1 MIYKSTPRAT
11 GRYWEPCSCHP
22 LGFDSLAP
30 TAGCCRCCRHPS
42 RPFGSATGHDEDDLG
57 TSGTRCSASGK
68 QGAYPGA
75 NGWKLSGSLGGTITV
90 AFLWAIWGTSK
101 VTAIGCWRAWS
112 MSKIRSICGSCCFG
126 PRITSQLLYLVSTVI
141 SYTMNLI
148 LMHPAVPMVSLFMES
163 MAPL

>member
-1 MIYKSTPRAT
+1 
-11 GRYWEPCSCHP
+11 
-22 LGFDSLAP
+22 
-30 TAGCCRCCRHPS
+30 
-42 RPFGSATGHDEDDLG
+42 
-57 TSGTRCSASGK
+57 
-68 QGAYPGA
+68 
-75 NGWKLSGSLGGTITV
+75 
-90 AFLWAIWGTSK
+90 
-101 VTAIGCWRAWS
+101 